1 MVQPFKR
8 SEELPNLP
16 EYLELRERDDS
27 LNHNYRSKIS
37 DFASKVKSKTEKI
50 RRPIVGT
57 SAPITLAVA
66 EAAQFDWTGW
76 IGDFFKGVANGYF
89 LGLPLWGS
97 LSNKDIPQYLGQYIS
112 NMTIAEDVGTVV
124 GVLGLYGTYRGIKWG
139 INKIRD
145 KKKVYT

>member
-1 MVQPFKR
+1 MVYLLKR

-16 EYLELRERDDS
+16 ESLELKERDYT
-27 LNHNYRSKIS
+27 LNHNYRLKIS
-37 DFASKVKSKTEKI
+37 DFAIKVKSKTEKI
-50 RRPIVGT
+50 RRPIV
-57 SAPITLAVA
+57 SASPITLAVA

-76 IGDFFKGVANGYF
+76 VGDFFKGVANGYF

-124 GVLGLYGTYRGIKWG
+124 GVLGLYGTYRGVKWG